1 MKCQYCKSDNRE
13 GVKYCEEC
21 GKKLRFICPA
31 CKSQIP
37 SDKKFCGSC
46 GFDLRSGPIAL
57 PDSTGIRITDKEDSK
72 PAAVVSPPFLESE
85 RKYVTALFSD
95 LSGYTTIA
103 ERLDP
108 EEVKEI
114 TSHIFDKIS
123 KIISNYD
130 GFIEKFAG
138 DGVMALFGATKAHED
153 DPVRAIRAAREI
165 HLVVDSLSVHY
176 QGSLEQPLSM
186 HTGINTGLV
195 VTGDVNLRRGT
206 HGVAGETVN
215 MAARL
220 SDLGSA
226 GEILVGQETYYQAE
240 GHFDFKEQEPAP
252 VKGKSE
258 SLRVFKV
265 LAPKEQPI
273 KIHRLNGLRSKL
285 VGRQAEM
292 AQLEDAFE
300 RLLNGKGSIFS
311 ICGAAGTGKSR
322 LIKDFQA
329 LLNFRDIQW
338 LEGHAYA
345 YAQNT
350 PYFPIIDLLSRAFQ
364 IKEGDLPEH
373 VKGKIEK
380 GIKDLAVDEE
390 YIPYVGSLYSLSYS
404 ELENVSADIWKSK
417 LQEAIQSIFS
427 AFAQKAPTVVC
438 LEDLHW
444 ADPSFLELLR
454 LTLSDFRRPTLFLCA
469 YRPAITLFS
478 RQQIESM
485 PNAHKEIRLQDLT
498 PAQSKEM
505 IQSLLNTDN
514 IPADLQEFIQ
524 EKVEGNPFYLEEVIN
539 SFIESGTLLQ
549 DNGKGNWRLSISIR
563 EIEIPLT
570 INGVISARLDR
581 LEPKMKRILQEASVI
596 GRSFL
601 YEILKKITNQL
612 DQLENYLDDLEKL
625 DLIRTVAVLPDRECE
640 FKHALTHE
648 VVYNGLLKKERHELH
663 EQIGLVVEELF
674 PERLSEFSEMLAFHF
689 KRGKSTHKAI
699 DYLMQ
704 SGKKNLK
711 RYAVEESHQSFKE
724 AYRLLISGGI
734 KTKAQEMLLFELLNT
749 WAPVF
754 YYRGDFRTL
763 EELLKGHLPE
773 AESLDDPDDRGMFY
787 VWLGMSLWG
796 RERFQEAYHYL
807 SKALSLGEEIG
818 SKRLMGYASACLPW
832 VCVELGFLQDAFAYG
847 EKARQMSGHF
857 ESDYYPYYQ
866 SWDSDGYAFLVA
878 GQSSQIGELGKALLD
893 SGYRKSSS
901 RGITWGQF
909 VEGWRH
915 MAAGDFPAAISSN
928 EKALKASADPF
939 YGQFPKLFMGLSY
952 VSDRQYAKAKEALQ
966 DVLKFATNAG
976 CELLGTPAKLFL
988 GVISI
993 AEGHF
998 DQGLKTL
1005 EGIQRVW
1012 LENHARWRAAFLNL
1026 ILGEIFLD
1034 IVLRN
1039 APLGFFKLF
1048 RNFFFLV
1055 KNIPVASRKAE
1066 AYFNRAIE
1074 SANEIGARGLVGQAY
1089 LRLGQLYIK
1098 KGIKPKAMD
1107 YVSSAIQLFEACE
1120 AKVFLEQSYQLQ
1132 SDLQKSLPDS

>member
-1 MKCQYCKSDNRE
+1 VKCQHCKSDNRE
-13 GVKYCEEC
+13 GVRYCEEC
-21 GKKLRFICPA
+21 GKKLELICPA
-31 CKSQIP
+31 CKNQIP
-37 SDKKFCGSC
+37 FDKKFCGSC
-46 GFDLRSGPIAL
+46 GFDLSFSPMSLSDSIDIKP
-57 PDSTGIRITDKEDSK
+57 PDNEDSE
-72 PAAVVSPPFLESE
+72 PIGLASRIFLESE

-95 LSGYTTIA
+95 LSGYTTIS

-123 KIISNYD
+123 KIIGKYD

-165 HLVVDSLSVHY
+165 HKIVASLSAHY

-186 HTGINTGLV
+186 HTGIYTGLV
-195 VTGDVNLRRGT
+195 VTGDVNLRQGT
-206 HGVAGETVN
+206 HGVAGEAIN

-240 GHFDFKEQEPAP
+240 GYFDFKEQEPAP
-252 VKGKSE
+252 IKGKSE
-258 SLRVFKV
+258 SLRVFRV

-285 VGRQAEM
+285 VGRKVEM
-292 AQLEDAFE
+292 LQLENAFE

-329 LLNFRDIQW
+329 VLNFRDIQW
-338 LEGHAYA
+338 LEGHSYA
-345 YAQNT
+345 FAQNI
-350 PYFPIIDLLSRAFQ
+350 PYFPMIDLLSRAFN
-364 IKEGDLPEH
+364 IKEGDMPEQL
-373 VKGKIEK
+373 KGKIET
-380 GIKDLAVDEE
+380 GIKDLTGKEE
-390 YIPYVGSLYSLSYS
+390 YIPYVGSLYSLSYA

-417 LQEAIQSIFS
+417 LQKAIQSIFS
-427 AFAQKAPTVVC
+427 AFAQRAPTVVC

-454 LTLSDFRRPTLFLCA
+454 LTLLDFRAPGLFLCV
-469 YRPAITLFS
+469 YRPVITLFS
-478 RQQIESM
+478 KQQIELM
-485 PNAHKEIRLQDLT
+485 PNLHKEVRLQDLT
-498 PAQSKEM
+498 PSQSQEM

-514 IPADLQEFIQ
+514 IPSDLQKFIQ

-539 SFIESGTLLQ
+539 SLIESGTLLQ
-549 DNGKGNWRLSISIR
+549 DNGNGTWRLSISIR

-581 LEPKMKRILQEASVI
+581 LEPTMKRILQEASVI

-601 YEILKKITNQL
+601 CEILKKITNQL
-612 DQLENYLDDLEKL
+612 NQLENCLDGLEKL
-625 DLIRTVAVLPDRECE
+625 DLIRTISVLPDRECE

-648 VVYNGLLKKERHELH
+648 VVYNGLLKKERHEIH

-674 PERLSEFSEMLAFHF
+674 HERLSEFSEMLAFHF

-724 AYRLLISGGI
+724 AYSLLIGVGI
-734 KTKAQEMLLFELLNT
+734 KTKAQKMLLIELLNT

-754 YYRGDFRTL
+754 YYRGSFRAL
-763 EELLKGHLPE
+763 EELLKEHLNM
-773 AESLDDPDDRGMFY
+773 AESLDDPDNRGMFY

-796 RERFQEAYHYL
+796 RERFREAYQYL

-818 SKRLMGYASACLPW
+818 SKRLIGYASACLPW

-866 SWDSDGYAFLVA
+866 SWDSDGYALLVA
-878 GQSSQIGELGKALLD
+878 GESTRIGELGRALLE

-901 RGITWGQF
+901 RAITWGQF
-909 VEGWRH
+909 VEGWSF
-915 MAAGDFPAAISSN
+915 MAAGDFPSAIYSN
-928 EKALKASADPF
+928 EKALQASTDPF
-939 YGQFPKLFMGLSY
+939 YGQFPKLFLGMSY
-952 VSDRQYAKAKEALQ
+952 TSHRQYAEAKEALQ
-966 DVLKFATNAG
+966 DVLKFAMSSG

-998 DQGLKTL
+998 EQGLNML
-1005 EGIQRVW
+1005 EDIHSLW
-1012 LENHARWRAAFLNL
+1012 LENQARWRAASLNL
-1026 ILGEIFLD
+1026 IIGEIFLN
-1034 IVLRN
+1034 IVQRKT
-1039 APLGFFKLF
+1039 PLGFFKII
-1048 RNFFFLV
+1048 RNLFFLI

-1066 AYFNRAIE
+1066 EYFYRAIE
-1074 SANEIGARGLVGQAY
+1074 SANEIGAKGLLGQAY
-1089 LRLGQLYIK
+1089 LRLGQLYIEKGK
-1098 KGIKPKAMD
+1098 KHKAMD
-1107 YVSSAIQLFEACE
+1107 YISSALQLFETCD
-1120 AKVFLEQSYQLQ
+1120 AKAFLEQAYQIQTVLTKKL
-1132 SDLQKSLPDS
+1132 SG